1 MKNQASKL
9 LRRRLRQVFMWPL
22 EALLGF
28 GLFYFARLLPT
39 TFASVAIAAFL
50 GIFGPL
56 TPWHSR
62 ARRNLAF
69 AMPALDN
76 VEIDRILLAMWQNLG
91 RVIGE

>member
-1 MKNQASKL
+1 MTNLASKR
-9 LRRRLRQVFMWPL
+9 LRRHLRKVFLWPL
-22 EALLGF
+22 EALFGF

-39 TFASVAIAAFL
+39 TFASASMAAFL
-50 GIFGPL
+50 GIFAPL

-76 VEIDRILLAMWQNLG
+76 AEIERILHAM
-91 RVIGE
+91 